1 MGKHEILDVIK
12 KSIINVMINTKGN
25 VKEYGYEVYCGHIN

>member
-1 MGKHEILDVIK
+1 MVEHVVENVTK